1 MAGCVWDHTARD
13 EGVDTRKASYYRLPM
28 PESHNTSG
36 VPESPDPG
44 YRLAASGRQE
54 AEGDRLGLLED
65 IFDPLSRRRRELV
78 QPGWRCLEVGAGRG
92 SMAVWL
98 AERVGP
104 SGQVVAT
111 DIDVT
116 YLKRLNLPNLKVC
129 QHNILDD
136 PLDALG
142 PASFDLVCSR
152 LMLFWLA
159 GKQETAIQRMVEC
172 LRPGGW
178 LVDEDGDWGTIAPV
192 DRSHPYYA
200 RYQRT
205 WRDGE
210 WWASRGYDPT
220 FGRKL
225 PVLFGNCGLKNIRH
239 EATAEV
245 VRGGSP
251 WARWWQETLQA
262 IRVWEQADGGLTEE
276 RKEEYKALTAPWT
289 DPSFWFLN
297 ALLHACWG
305 QRPGQEPNTSEV

>member
-1 MAGCVWDHTARD
+1 M
-13 EGVDTRKASYYRLPM
+13 
-28 PESHNTSG
+28 
-36 VPESPDPG
+36 
-44 YRLAASGRQE
+44 SGR
-54 AEGDRLGLLED
+54 
-65 IFDPLSRRRRELV
+65 V
-78 QPGWRCLEVGAGRG
+78 TG
-92 SMAVWL
+92 SMGRDANKPKTTAWICWNRSSIRSLAGGVNLSSLVGGALRSERAGDPCAVWL
-98 AERVGP
+98 AERVGE

-116 YLKRLNLPNLKVC
+116 YLKRLNLPNVEVR

-136 PLDALG
+136 PLEALG
-142 PASFDLVCSR
+142 PGSFDLVSSR

-159 GKQETAIQRMVEC
+159 GKQEEAIRRMVEC

-192 DRSHPYYA
+192 DPSHPYYA
-200 RYQRT
+200 RYNEA

-210 WWASRGYDPT
+210 WWVSRGYDPA

-225 PVLFGNCGLKNIRH
+225 PVLFEHCGLENIRH

-245 VRGGSP
+245 VRGGSS
-251 WARWWQETLQA
+251 WARWWQETLEA
-262 IRVWEQADGGLTEE
+262 IRTWEQAGGGLTEAQ
-276 RKEEYKALTAPWT
+276 EEDHRALTAPWR

-305 QRPGQEPNTSEV
+305 QRARHEPTPLGG

>member
-1 MAGCVWDHTARD
+1 MSGQQ
-13 EGVDTRKASYYRLPM
+13 DTSRVAAPLDL
-28 PESHNTSG
+28 G
-36 VPESPDPG
+36 PG
-44 YRLAASGRQE
+44 YRLSARGRQK
-54 AEGDRLGLLED
+54 AEDDRLGLLER

-98 AERVGP
+98 AEQVGEG
-104 SGQVVAT
+104 GQVVAT

-116 YLKRLNLPNLKVC
+116 YLKRLNLPNLNVR

-142 PASFDLVCSR
+142 PGSFDLVCSR
-152 LMLFWLA
+152 LLLYHLA
-159 GKQETAIQRMVEC
+159 GKQETAIRRMVEC

-178 LVDEDGDWGTIAPV
+178 LVDEDGDWGTIAPT
-192 DRSHPYYA
+192 DPSHPHYT
-200 RYQRT
+200 RFHQT
-205 WRDGE
+205 WQGGQ
-210 WWASRGYDPT
+210 WLASRGFDPA

-225 PVLFGNCGLKNIRH
+225 PVLFERCGLENIRH

-245 VRGGSP
+245 VRGNSP
-251 WARWWQETLQA
+251 WARWWQQTLEA
-262 IRVWEQADGGLTEE
+262 HRTWEQATEGLTEAQE
-276 RKEEYKALTAPWT
+276 EEYTTLTAPLA

-305 QRPGQEPNTSEV
+305 QRPGHEPTSSAG

>member
-1 MAGCVWDHTARD
+1 MTKRRD
-13 EGVDTRKASYYRLPM
+13 
-28 PESHNTSG
+28 TSG

-44 YRLAASGRQE
+44 YRLAARGRQD
-54 AEGDRLGLLED
+54 AEDDRLGLLEQ
-65 IFDPLSRRRRELV
+65 IFDARSRRMRELV

-98 AERVGP
+98 AERVGS
-104 SGQVVAT
+104 SGRVVAT

-116 YLKRLNLPNLKVC
+116 YLKRLNLPNLEVC

-136 PLDALG
+136 PLDTLG
-142 PASFDLVCSR
+142 LGSFDLVCSR

-159 GKQETAIQRMVEC
+159 GKQEAAIQRMVEC

-178 LVDEDGDWGTIAPV
+178 LVDEDGDWGTVAPV
-192 DRSHPYYA
+192 ARSHPYYA
-200 RYQRT
+200 RYQAT
-205 WRDGE
+205 WQGGE

-225 PVLFGNCGLKNIRH
+225 PVLFGNCGLENIRN

-245 VRGGSP
+245 VPGGSP
-251 WARWWQETLQA
+251 WALWWQETLEA
-262 IRVWEQADGGLTEE
+262 VRAWEQADGSLTEE
-276 RKEEYKALTAPWT
+276 RKEEYKALTAPLT

-305 QRPGQEPNTSEV
+305 QRPRQEPNSSVG